1 MGVKS
6 VSGDIP
12 LIAIICR
19 GGAKVRTCVMAGF
32 ARGVLIAALLLGGWE
47 AAVRLAGVPAYIL
60 PAPSRIAVALWS
72 NRAVLFDNALITLGE
87 ILLGLACGT
96 ALGLACALAMA
107 TSPNVRYAM
116 RPVLLV
122 AQALPVF
129 AIAPLLVIWF
139 GFGLA
144 SKIIMASLII
154 FFPVASAFHDG
165 LARADRGLVDL
176 ARLYGAGDLSTLRV
190 IRMPS
195 ALPALASG
203 LRVATAAAPIGAV
216 VGEWVGSSAGLGY
229 LMIYAN
235 ARMQTDMVFAA
246 LAILLAMAILLFA
259 LVDRAL
265 ARLIPWAPETGSPGD

>member
-1 MGVKS
+1 MS
-6 VSGDIP
+6 RLARP
-12 LIAIICR
+12 LL
-19 GGAKVRTCVMAGF
+19 T
-32 ARGVLIAALLLGGWE
+32 ALVLLGLWE
-47 AAVRLAGVPAYIL
+47 AAVRLLGVPAYIL
-60 PAPSRIAVALWS
+60 PGPIRIGAALWD
-72 NRAVLFDNALITLGE
+72 NRAILAENAAITLGE
-87 ILLGLACGT
+87 MLLGLLCGA
-96 ALGLACALAMA
+96 ALGIACALMMA
-107 TSPNVRYAM
+107 ASPAARRAL

-144 SKIIMASLII
+144 SKIVMASLII

-176 ARLYGAGDLSTLRV
+176 GRLYGAGTAASLV
-190 IRMPS
+190 HIRIP
-195 ALPALASG
+195 AGLPALASG
-203 LRVATAAAPIGAV
+203 LRVATAVSPIGAV

-229 LMIYAN
+229 LMLYSN

-246 LAILLAMAILLFA
+246 LAILLAVALVLFA

-265 ARLIPWAPETGSPGD
+265 ARLVPWAPETLGR

>member
-1 MGVKS
+1 M
-6 VSGDIP
+6 
-12 LIAIICR
+12 IAI
-19 GGAKVRTCVMAGF
+19 GRTLAISLM
-32 ARGVLIAALLLGGWE
+32 LLGLWE
-47 AAVRLAGVPAYIL
+47 AAVRVLGIPAYIL
-60 PAPSRIAVALWS
+60 PGPLRIAFAMW
-72 NRAVLFDNALITLGE
+72 DNAGVLIHNAGITLGE
-87 ILLGLACGT
+87 MLLGLVCGCL
-96 ALGLACALAMA
+96 LGIACALLMA
-107 TSPNVRYAM
+107 SSMTARRAL

-144 SKIIMASLII
+144 SKIVMASLII

-165 LARADRGLVDL
+165 LARTDQGLVDI
-176 ARLYGAGDLSTLRV
+176 ARLHGAGPLALLRH
-190 IRMPS
+190 IRVPA

-229 LMIYAN
+229 LMLYSN

-246 LAILLAMAILLFA
+246 LAILLVVALGLFA
-259 LVDRAL
+259 LVDRLL
-265 ARLIPWAPETGSPGD
+265 ARALPWAPETLHA

>member
-1 MGVKS
+1 
-6 VSGDIP
+6 
-12 LIAIICR
+12 
-19 GGAKVRTCVMAGF
+19 MAGL
-32 ARGVLIAALLLGGWE
+32 ARACLIAALLLGLWE
-47 AAVRLAGVPAYIL
+47 IAVRLAGVPAYIL
-60 PAPSRIAVALWS
+60 PAPSRIGLALWL
-72 NRAVLFDNALITLGE
+72 NRGVLFDNALITLGE
-87 ILLGLACGT
+87 MLLGLACGA
-96 ALGLACALAMA
+96 ALGIACALAMA
-107 TSPNVRYAM
+107 TSPAVRRAM

-144 SKIIMASLII
+144 SKIVMASLII

-176 ARLYGAGDLSTLRV
+176 GRLYGAGDLALLRF
-190 IRMPS
+190 IRVPA

-203 LRVATAAAPIGAV
+203 LRVATAVAPIGAV
-216 VGEWVGSSAGLGY
+216 VGEWVGASAGLGY
-229 LMIYAN
+229 LMIYSN

-246 LAILLAMAILLFA
+246 LAILMAVALILFA

-265 ARLIPWAPETGSPGD
+265 ARLVPWAPETASARE

>member
-1 MGVKS
+1 MA
-6 VSGDIP
+6 ILRP
-12 LIAIICR
+12 LL
-19 GGAKVRTCVMAGF
+19 VTLV
-32 ARGVLIAALLLGGWE
+32 LLGLWE
-47 AAVRLAGVPAYIL
+47 AAVRLIGIPAYIL
-60 PAPSRIAVALWS
+60 PGPLRIGRALVD
-72 NRAVLFDNALITLGE
+72 NRAILAANAAITLGE
-87 ILLGLACGT
+87 MVLGLLCGALLGI
-96 ALGLACALAMA
+96 ACALMMA
-107 TSPNVRYAM
+107 FSPLALRAL

-144 SKIIMASLII
+144 SKIVMASLII

-165 LARADRGLVDL
+165 LARADQGLVDL
-176 ARLYGAGDLSTLRV
+176 ARLHGAGRMALLRH
-190 IRMPS
+190 IRIPA

-229 LMIYAN
+229 LMIYSN

-246 LAILLAMAILLFA
+246 LAILLAVALVLFA
-259 LVDRAL
+259 LIDRL
-265 ARLIPWAPETGSPGD
+265 LTRMLPWAPETGNAG